1 MTRHPAEAELHELV
15 DGTLAPDDRRR
26 VERHVADCVA
36 CTAAVRRIES
46 LVQRAR
52 ALSREVEPPAEAW
65 EAVRIA
71 IAGRERTTVA
81 LEESSRGNRHW
92 VRLAAAAA
100 ALMVVTAGTTLW
112 VAGTDDPSSPNI
124 ARNLDTP
131 APAQLA
137 AFAPVEARYVL
148 AVSAL
153 RSTLDERREQLDPAT
168 IATVERSL
176 AVIDSAIAE
185 ARAALATDPA
195 NATLTRLLSSSYEQK
210 VELLRRASEL
220 TPRS

>member
-1 MTRHPAEAELHELV
+1 MMRHPAEAELHELV

-26 VERHVADCVA
+26 VERHVADCVS

-52 ALSREVEPPAEAW
+52 ALSREAEPPAEAW
-65 EAVRIA
+65 EAVRLA
-71 IAGRERTTVA
+71 IAGRPSVGREAPPRRN
-81 LEESSRGNRHW
+81 SNW
-92 VRLAAAAA
+92 IRLAAAAA
-100 ALMVVTAGTTLW
+100 ALVVITAGTTLW
-112 VAGTDDPSSPNI
+112 LSDDGDTSRPNVVQSG
-124 ARNLDTP
+124 DTP
-131 APAQLA
+131 APASLA
-137 AFAPVEARYVL
+137 GFAPVEARYVL

-168 IATVERSL
+168 IATVEQSL

-185 ARAALATDPA
+185 ARAALAADPA